1 MCLQYY
7 AHLCVCLQYYAHL
20 CVCLQYYAHLCV
32 CLQYYAHLCVCLQ
45 YYADFLSVCV
55 CTEIELYP
63 PELTVMDCNLTM
75 VSCVSRFNSN
85 ETEPSIY
92 FRYNEIWMTLGFN
105 YKQLTNDGLSRPH
118 KVPCPPLYADN
129 RSCMAFLMYVIG
141 TPKIN
146 GSRLMCTALLN
157 GTRTN
162 STTVTIKVMNPEGN
176 FAF

>member
-1 MCLQYY
+1 MLIC
-7 AHLCVCLQYYAHL
+7 
-20 CVCLQYYAHLCV
+20 
-32 CLQYYAHLCVCLQ
+32 
-45 YYADFLSVCV
+45 VCV
-55 CTEIELYP
+55 CTKLILCSFLVCLCVCAEIELYP
-63 PELTVMDCNLTM
+63 PELIVTDCNLTM
-75 VSCVSRFNSN
+75 VSCVARFNSS
-85 ETEPSIY
+85 ETEPRIY
-92 FRYNEIWMTLGFN
+92 FLYNEIGMTLGFN

-118 KVPCPPLYADN
+118 EVPCPPLYADN
-129 RSCMAFLMYVIG
+129 RSCTAFLMYVIG